1 MQFEDLFPELL
12 DAIRKIKD
20 EEKISD
26 MRVMLYTIKYQSN
39 IFVLKQIINLRYE
52 SDHRGTK
59 KFLEKYYL
67 ISLAY

>member
-1 MQFEDLFPELL
+1 
-12 DAIRKIKD
+12 
-20 EEKISD
+20 
-26 MRVMLYTIKYQSN
+26 MLYTIKYQSN